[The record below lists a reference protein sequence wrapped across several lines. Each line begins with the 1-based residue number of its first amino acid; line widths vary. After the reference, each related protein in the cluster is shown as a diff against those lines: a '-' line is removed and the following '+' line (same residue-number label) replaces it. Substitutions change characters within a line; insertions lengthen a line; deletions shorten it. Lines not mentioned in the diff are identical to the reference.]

1 MGVFYLNH
9 WRIDQ
14 LPVQIKNISS
24 MYLKYVPDFSSINGY
39 MHFPS
44 KWTMNISSWIY
55 LLVFSLHKLWFV
67 ESVLSWI
74 WNCLKVRMRTK
85 KVVITFIGIVFF
97 AKFLGEIF
105 TTFVH
110 LEFGMLVLS
119 DFKLS
124 DMRKIFS
131 ETSVMGF
138 NLRRKSLLFF

>member
-1 MGVFYLNH
+1 
-9 WRIDQ
+9 
-14 LPVQIKNISS
+14 
-24 MYLKYVPDFSSINGY
+24 
-39 MHFPS
+39 
-44 KWTMNISSWIY
+44 
-55 LLVFSLHKLWFV
+55 
-67 ESVLSWI
+67 
-74 WNCLKVRMRTK
+74 MRTK
-85 KVVITFIGIVFF
+85 KVVISFMGIVFF

-105 TTFVH
+105 TAFVH

>member
-1 MGVFYLNH
+1 
-9 WRIDQ
+9 
-14 LPVQIKNISS
+14 
-24 MYLKYVPDFSSINGY
+24 
-39 MHFPS
+39 
-44 KWTMNISSWIY
+44 
-55 LLVFSLHKLWFV
+55 
-67 ESVLSWI
+67 
-74 WNCLKVRMRTK
+74 MRTK
-85 KVVITFIGIVFF
+85 KVVITFMGIVFF